1 MPQIAKTTARE
12 TTGPTAPAESR
23 GGHSIQ
29 EAMKGDYLVASEI
42 GDRTVEFRVRGFSYV
57 SLRQRDGSN
66 IDKPSFT
73 GTIGDEE
80 RVLVLNRTA
89 LAKLLE
95 YADTFEELVGRTL
108 ILGTQPTSFG
118 PGIVIVGVEPPKTE

>member
-1 MPQIAKTTARE
+1 MPQIANTTARE

-23 GGHSIQ
+23 GGHGIQ

-42 GDRTVEFRVRGFSYV
+42 GDRLVDFRVRGFSYV

-80 RVLVLNRTA
+80 RVLILNRTA
-89 LAKLLE
+89 LATLLK

-108 ILGTQPTSFG
+108 ILGTRTTSFG
-118 PGIVIVGVEPPKTE
+118 PGIVIVGVKPPKTE